1 MPIDLNGNILDSNSI
16 TTATFNKSIVTD
28 GLILHLDAGN
38 KNSYGGSGSTWT
50 DLSGNGYNATL
61 NNSVGFTTTS
71 GGMLTLNGSNQTATV
86 NVNSFIRNNT
96 SYTFCTFFYLGTSDG
111 GAPFC
116 LMTTPNSGDT
126 NDGFWQ
132 HLNLTNWLW
141 RTEDNVSG
149 ELGGNVEAPTGF
161 NSSTYYHLTVVVST
175 NSLKFYRNG
184 DLISNISTSFSWAN
198 IRTDNDA
205 ILFIGKGYND
215 GYYMTGNIGNFLMYN
230 RTLNNTEILVNYYGQ
245 KSRFGL

>member
-1 MPIDLNGNILDSNSI
+1 MPVDLNGNILDSNSI
-16 TTATFNKSIVTD
+16 TTATFNNSIVTD

-38 KNSYGGSGSTWT
+38 KNSYGGSGTTWT

-61 NNSVGFTTTS
+61 NNSVGFTTTN

-96 SYTFCTFFYLGTSDG
+96 SYTFSTFFYLGTSDG
-111 GAPFC
+111 AAPFC
-116 LMTTPNSGDT
+116 LMTTPNVGDT

-149 ELGGNVEAPTGF
+149 EFGGNVEAPSGF
-161 NSSTYYHLTVVVST
+161 SGSTYYHLTVVIST

-184 DLISNISTSFSWAN
+184 NLIAVISTTFSWAN

-205 ILFIGKGYND
+205 ILFIGKSYED

-230 RTLNNTEILVNYYGQ
+230 KALNSAEILANYYGQ